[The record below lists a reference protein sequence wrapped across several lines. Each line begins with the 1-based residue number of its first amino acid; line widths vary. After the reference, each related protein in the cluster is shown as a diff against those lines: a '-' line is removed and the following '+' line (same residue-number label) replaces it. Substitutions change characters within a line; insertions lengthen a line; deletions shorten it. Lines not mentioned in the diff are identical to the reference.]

1 MNLVTASQFSLAR
14 TRKQL
19 QEAFK
24 SKDWQTI
31 RDVDRLLAQSL
42 NEAFDDSNRDTRALI
57 EELERIVSIYGEMV
71 ACLPAHAGKLAGPR
85 AE

>member
-31 RDVDRLLAQSL
+31 RDVDLSL
-42 NEAFDDSNRDTRALI
+42 I
-57 EELERIVSIYGEMV
+57 HI
-71 ACLPAHAGKLAGPR
+71 
-85 AE
+85 